1 MDFSQQSPNSTG
13 TVDSQRFASRNY
25 VLLLVITFFINFAS
39 SMVSGSAVYFLIKS
53 LAVTEDTGAE
63 FVGITIAVA
72 SLAMI
77 AGSFSGGYLADRI
90 GKKSTLCLACMVL
103 ISSLFS
109 YSMINSLVLVVVVYF
124 FQMFA
129 NFLFSPSLFA
139 LVAGLSK
146 PDSRGKTFGRYDLFS
161 IMSTVPAPFIGGILV
176 DNVGLKYPFI
186 IASSVAIIGL
196 VATLAL
202 TKTIEE
208 KPTLQNLSEKKHS
221 TTAPMPYRSVILLLG
236 SFLFFGGLANGLF
249 GPLLRDYPLYILKV
263 DATEFG
269 LIFSLGSGLT
279 TALVQIPGGYLA
291 DKFGRKPLNLISQ
304 AGVVF
309 VVAFAFTSSVFQF
322 ILVSIGLFGVGNIS
336 LPAYQCW
343 LSELVEDSKR
353 AKTVGITNAIM
364 GAGNFIGPFI
374 STWLWQTQ
382 TWIAVPFIIA
392 ALPWIVQIPPLLKIK
407 ETKTRQKEACPDPS
421 SRN

>member
-1 MDFSQQSPNSTG
+1 
-13 TVDSQRFASRNY
+13 
-25 VLLLVITFFINFAS
+25 
-39 SMVSGSAVYFLIKS
+39 MVSGSAVYFLIKS

-63 FVGITIAVA
+63 FIGITIAVA

-77 AGSFSGGYLADRI
+77 AGSFFGAFLTDRI
-90 GKKSTLCLACMVL
+90 GEKDTLCLACIVL
-103 ISSLFS
+103 ILTLFT

-124 FQMFA
+124 FQMLA
-129 NFLFSPSLFA
+129 NFLSSPALFA

-146 PDSRGKTFGRYDLFS
+146 PDSRGKTFGGYDLFS
-161 IMSTVPAPFIGGILV
+161 IMSTVPAPIIGGILV

-186 IASSVAIIGL
+186 IASLVAIIGL
-196 VATLAL
+196 AATLAL
-202 TKTIEE
+202 TKTTE
-208 KPTLQNLSEKKHS
+208 KTPTIQKLTKKKQSE
-221 TTAPMPYRSVILLLG
+221 TVLMPYKSVILLLG

-249 GPLLRDYPLYILKV
+249 GPLLRDYPIYILKV
-263 DATEFG
+263 DATQFG

-291 DKFGRKPLNLISQ
+291 DRFGRKPLNLMSQ
-304 AGVVF
+304 AGVIF
-309 VVAFAFTSSVFQF
+309 VVFFAFTGSVFQF
-322 ILVSIGLFGVGNIS
+322 ILVSIGLFAVGNIS

-353 AKTVGITNAIM
+353 AKTVGLTNAIM
-364 GAGNFIGPFI
+364 GVGNFIGPFI

-392 ALPWIVQIPPLLKIK
+392 ALPWIIQIPPLLKLK
-407 ETKTRQKEACPDPS
+407 ETKTR
-421 SRN
+421 